1 MSPRRGFRATSGP
14 ARGRHRPA
22 RRRVRASGGRA
33 TDATPTAA
41 AVRASAAK
49 VAAARANLGEA
60 GVADLVEVLPGDAR
74 QTLATL
80 DGPIVLV
87 LLDAMSGTR
96 PTAT

>member
-1 MSPRRGFRATSGP
+1 M
-14 ARGRHRPA
+14 RHR
-22 RRRVRASGGRA
+22 RRQQY
-33 TDATPTAA
+33 
-41 AVRASAAK
+41 RASAAK